1 MDKATVSVG
10 ARGPTASVLH
20 NDFAGVT
27 HLAFSGD
34 GALLALCSL
43 GLVVVVYDV
52 SGADLKR
59 MGPRQAPPPPPFP
72 HPNHHRHAAADA
84 DAAADIAGGGG
95 AGRGGAERRP
105 GAVRKCGDG
114 PGQASAGPSAMRGA
128 TNDVTRDATRYATRD
143 VWRGTRRGT

>member
-59 MGPRQAPPPPPFP
+59 MCTLQAPPPPPLP
-72 HPNHHRHAAADA
+72 
-84 DAAADIAGGGG
+84 
-95 AGRGGAERRP
+95 
-105 GAVRKCGDG
+105 
-114 PGQASAGPSAMRGA
+114 PS
-128 TNDVTRDATRYATRD
+128 
-143 VWRGTRRGT
+143 